1 MSSSNP
7 DSASKVS
14 RYVIVGGVLFPI
26 SFLLLLLVIPTSL
39 PAVLNNLLAIL
50 GGLSLVSSVV
60 LGFLGIRQIRSSA
73 GEYYGI
79 RLAVFLCLFF
89 PIILL
94 DLALFMVGWTF
105 LGRITTSSLV
115 PLAWL
120 LLVVLLDYGIVRYTW
135 NRAIL

>member
-73 GEYYGI
+73 GESYGI

>member
-1 MSSSNP
+1 MSFTDP
-7 DSASKVS
+7 DPPSKVS
-14 RYVIVGGVLFPI
+14 RYVIAGGILFPL
-26 SFLLLLLVIPTSL
+26 SFLLLLLVLPTSL
-39 PAVLNNLLAIL
+39 PEVIKILLAIL
-50 GGLSLVSSVV
+50 GGLSLVSSVL

-79 RLAVFLCLFF
+79 RLGVFLYLFF

-94 DLALFMVGWTF
+94 DLALFMVGWSL

-120 LLVVLLDYGIVRYTW
+120 LLVVMLDYWIVRFTW